1 MSNSHHCLP
10 ETRHEVG
17 LSLLRQRDCG
27 LSKIVIGLVVT
38 GDTDMSK
45 IFVIALLTT
54 AVAVSACRREM
65 PHPNGLGASDVPAPQ
80 KVVK

>member
-1 MSNSHHCLP
+1 M
-10 ETRHEVG
+10 T
-17 LSLLRQRDCG
+17 
-27 LSKIVIGLVVT
+27 KT
-38 GDTDMSK
+38 GT

-54 AVAVSACRREM
+54 AVAISACRREM